1 MRNFGLLKSIVEN
14 AFITTYKTDEFKRI
28 VKEFKEL
35 VSNNKFVGEV
45 FVDYGTIM
53 KTNGLNEDIA
63 KDFLEYSVDNI
74 KSKIEKN
81 KRQFEEFDAW
91 VETLNNSVENQY
103 QDIDNI
109 INAKNASDFISL
121 VESKNKLKKS
131 LTTKT
136 ETKENQLTETINIP
150 VEDMFK
156 VVSETF
162 AKEYGEL
169 SESEL
174 FELKSILKMNKEDL
188 NEGIS
193 RLKKEVL
200 NKLDSVNVDDD
211 STRKTIEQTKL
222 KVEST
227 LIDSLS
233 YYRLKKLSEG
243 L

>member
-14 AFITTYKTDEFKRI
+14 AFVTTYKTDDFKRI

-35 VSNNKFVGEV
+35 VSNNKSVGEV

-63 KDFLEYSVDNI
+63 KDFLDYSIDNI
-74 KSKIEKN
+74 KSKIETN

-91 VETLNNSVENQY
+91 VETLDENVENQY
-103 QDIDNI
+103 HDIDNI
-109 INAKNASDFISL
+109 VNAKNASDFISL
-121 VESKNKLKKS
+121 VESKNKLKLI
-131 LTTKT
+131 LTTKI
-136 ETKENQLTETINIP
+136 EVKEKQLTETINIP
-150 VEDMFK
+150 MEDMFK

-169 SESEL
+169 SESQL
-174 FELKSILKMNKEDL
+174 FELKSILKMTKEEL

-200 NKLDSVNVDDD
+200 NKLSSITIDDD
-211 STRKTIEQTKL
+211 VTSKKIEETKL
-222 KVEST
+222 KVENT
-227 LIDSLS
+227 EIDSLS
-233 YYRLKKLSEG
+233 YYKLKQLSEG